1 MIRYSSAK
9 FYKDWRYSVQQ
20 DFMNPSAE
28 SVKYAPDGLR
38 TWGSEQYKI
47 QFPKA
52 PHGASVNCD
61 GSLIAIA
68 VEEDIHIYDTI
79 NFSPV
84 LVCKGHISN
93 VDALAFRP
101 GNPKVLV
108 SSAQGDRAC
117 ASPHPIE
124 PTILIWNLD
133 EQQNNPMMEASVIL
147 KIASQSTETVVKG
160 LLQTQPRLE
169 LSTSEQE
176 SLTSAIEPVITR
188 IVKTHNVANQI
199 SLNGRLQMSFQSEI
213 FSPTGSHMIYLP
225 GRRPNSNGSDV
236 WDIKIY
242 SMSTHEDTLTLSGH
256 SDAIMWTGYS
266 PDETLIGTVS
276 WDQSIRI
283 WNSTTGLQKGRFNTT
298 GQNWTGGFSPD
309 SKRFAGTC
317 GDGSLYI
324 YSLIDGTTLVHN
336 KPQTRGC
343 WMRALSWAPDSNVVA
358 VGEGHGSAPGRFILY
373 DVDKKDIIQERI
385 LSTDNCPVTEE
396 YKRVMGSYL
405 ECTTV
410 RFLDRGNKVVV
421 LTSGDGGIETY
432 DLGTW
437 QKWRFARPGVDL
449 LLEKQLRRGKDKT
462 IDEDFENSL
471 VHGGYSMTV
480 WEDPGREKIWYAS
493 MDGDAVRIW
502 DVPMTKKNSA

>member
-1 MIRYSSAK
+1 MLQQ
-9 FYKDWRYSVQQ
+9 FYKDWRYSVQK
-20 DFMNPSAE
+20 DFTNPSAE
-28 SVKYAPDGLR
+28 TVKYAPDGFR

-52 PHGASVNCD
+52 PHGVSVNCD

-68 VEEDIHIYDTI
+68 VEEDIHIYDTV

-101 GNPKVLV
+101 GNPKILV
-108 SSAQGDRAC
+108 SSAQGDRGRAG
-117 ASPHPIE
+117 PHPIE

-147 KIASQSTETVVKG
+147 KIASQATETVAKS

-176 SLTSAIEPVITR
+176 SVTSAIGPVITR

-199 SLNGRLQMSFQSEI
+199 SLSGRLQRSFQSEI

-225 GRRPNSNGSDV
+225 GRRPDSNGSDV

-266 PDETLIGTVS
+266 PDKTLIGTVA

-336 KPQTRGC
+336 KPHTRGC
-343 WMRALSWAPDSNVVA
+343 WMRALSWAPDSNIVA
-358 VGEGHGSAPGRFILY
+358 V
-373 DVDKKDIIQERI
+373 
-385 LSTDNCPVTEE
+385 
-396 YKRVMGSYL
+396 
-405 ECTTV
+405 
-410 RFLDRGNKVVV
+410 
-421 LTSGDGGIETY
+421 GDGGIETY

-437 QKWRFARPGVDL
+437 QKWRFARPSVDPIVDPIVG
-449 LLEKQLRRGKDKT
+449 EEFKEREDKT
-462 IDEDFENSL
+462 VDEDLENPL
-471 VHGGYSMTV
+471 VHGSYSMTF
-480 WEDPGREKIWYAS
+480 WEDPGREKIWFAS
-493 MDGDAVRIW
+493 IDSDAVRIW
-502 DVPMTKKNSA
+502 DVPMTKKNST